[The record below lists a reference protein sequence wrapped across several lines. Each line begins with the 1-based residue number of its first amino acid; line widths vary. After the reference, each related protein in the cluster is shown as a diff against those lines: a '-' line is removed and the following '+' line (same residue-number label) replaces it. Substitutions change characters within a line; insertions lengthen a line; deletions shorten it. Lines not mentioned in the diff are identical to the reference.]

1 MCILSNTV
9 KFKQLIVLSLLSMAA
24 VIVRAD
30 LIINPGFEGGWDGW
44 QEKDKDGKSA
54 AISDDSFEGDK
65 SAKLTGGAG
74 SFAQRVRVQPNTQY
88 ELSAYVKG
96 SGIIGVKI
104 GGQLFYERLAK
115 VKKWQPLTV
124 TFSTADQSQ
133 AIIFAQ
139 FNGKKSLFDN
149 FSLSRINGAA
159 VSSSSSVRLAN
170 TGLSPDLPPAKN
182 FDLLGWYVSTPE
194 PGAKG
199 NGKVVYE
206 RELAAGY
213 QHPDYFYTAEDGGM
227 VFRATVAGKR
237 TSSGTK
243 YTRTELREMLRRG
256 NRSIDTK
263 GEGNTPNKNNWVF
276 STTSKRTQN
285 KAGAVDG
292 NLKATLAVNHVT
304 TSGVPYQ
311 VGRVI
316 IGQIHARDDEPL
328 RLYYRKLPNN
338 THGSIYAAH
347 EVPGQGDSWY
357 EILGSRSN
365 SADNPEQGIQLN
377 EKFSYEIDAKGHQ
390 LTVIISQSGKELGR
404 ADIDMSAS
412 GYDNPADY
420 MYFKAGVYNQNN
432 SGKPD
437 DYVQATFY
445 LLKASH

>member
-1 MCILSNTV
+1 MCRLFNNVT
-9 KFKQLIVLSLLSMAA
+9 FRQLIIFFLLSMVA
-24 VIVRAD
+24 VISRAD
-30 LIINPGFEGGWDGW
+30 LIVNPGFESGWDGW
-44 QEKDKDGKSA
+44 QEMDKNGKSA
-54 AISDDSFEGDK
+54 AISDDSFEGGK
-65 SAKLTGGAG
+65 SAKLTGAAG
-74 SFAQRVRVQPNTQY
+74 SFAQRIRVKPNTQY

-96 SGIIGVKI
+96 TGIIGVKI
-104 GGQLFYERLAK
+104 GGQLFYERLGK
-115 VKKWQPLTV
+115 VKKWQSLTV
-124 TFSTADQSQ
+124 SFSTADQSQ

-149 FSLSRINGAA
+149 FSLSEINDAA
-159 VSSSSSVRLAN
+159 VSSSSSVRLAA
-170 TGLSPDLPPAKN
+170 TGLSPDLPPSKN

-199 NGKVVYE
+199 NGKVIYE

-227 VFRATVAGKR
+227 VLRATVAGKR

-243 YTRTELREMLRRG
+243 YTRTELRQMLRRG

-263 GEGNTPNKNNWVF
+263 GENNTPNKNNWVF

-338 THGSIYAAH
+338 THGAIYAAH
-347 EVPGQGDSWY
+347 EISGGDDIWY

-365 SADNPEQGIQLN
+365 KAENPEQGIQLN
-377 EKFSYEIDAKGHQ
+377 EKFSYEIDVKGHQ
-390 LTVIISQSGKELGR
+390 LNVIISQSGKELGR
-404 ADIDMSAS
+404 AEIDMSAS
-412 GYDNPADY
+412 GYDSPADY

-432 SGKPD
+432 SGDPG

-445 LLKASH
+445 ALKATH